1 MIIIWPN
8 VVLQSPKPDIGKGL
22 LKADSTISSQA
33 LKGRLQALLLHLPLL
48 DLESRCH
55 CAS

>member
-22 LKADSTISSQA
+22 LKADSTISSQ
-33 LKGRLQALLLHLPLL
+33 PL
-48 DLESRCH
+48 
-55 CAS
+55 